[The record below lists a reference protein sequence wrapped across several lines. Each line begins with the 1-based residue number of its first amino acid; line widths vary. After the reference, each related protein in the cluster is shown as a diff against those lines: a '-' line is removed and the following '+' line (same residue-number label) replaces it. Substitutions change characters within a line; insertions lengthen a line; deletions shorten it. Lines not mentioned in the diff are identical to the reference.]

1 MTDDVKGLCLFLGV
15 IGLGYVVLLA
25 IVALLTGAKVLKSIL
40 LISAFSSFL
49 VSVGLTQQVKTT
61 LQEYLRSLTP
71 STFA

>member
-49 VSVGLTQQVKTT
+49 VSVGLTQQVKTR